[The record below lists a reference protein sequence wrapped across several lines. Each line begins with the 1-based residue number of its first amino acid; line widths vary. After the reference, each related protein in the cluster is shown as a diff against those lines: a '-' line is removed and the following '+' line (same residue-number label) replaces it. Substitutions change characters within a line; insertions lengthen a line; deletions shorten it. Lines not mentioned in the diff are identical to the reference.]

1 MITVVSSANE
11 AANQLSSG
19 EGSAIVWRCQGP
31 SIDLYESFLSGHHFI
46 TPVFYGNSLRVGQQL
61 TLFLKE
67 AMPSFPCALLNDI
80 RHNCAFFS
88 RVCSS
93 TVVQV
98 QFLVNNKQLH
108 SSLICDRS
116 LGFHIDFLSESCCI
130 NCIRLVRCYLGP
142 GIEWMP
148 TVLEPS
154 SLSPRDMSYCINRLY
169 SLGFSHRRIP
179 RNYNILIPGGTTKGL
194 IHRPA
199 ASKKATSYLLVTLL
213 SYPRSR

>member
-1 MITVVSSANE
+1 MITVVNSANE
-11 AANQLSSG
+11 AAFQLSSG
-19 EGSAIVWRCQGP
+19 NESAIVWKCRGT
-31 SIDLYESFLSGHHFI
+31 SIDLYESFLKGHHFI

-67 AMPSFPCALLNDI
+67 TIPSFPCALLNDI
-80 RHNCAFFS
+80 RLNCAFFS
-88 RVCSS
+88 RVYSS

-98 QFLVNNKQLH
+98 QFLVNNKLLH

-116 LGFHIDFLSESCCI
+116 IGFHIDCLSDSSCI

-148 TVLEPS
+148 AVLKPS
-154 SLSPRDMSYCINRLY
+154 SLSPRDIGFCINSIY
-169 SLGFSHRRIP
+169 ALGFSHRRIP

-199 ASKKATSYLLVTLL
+199 ASKNTTSYLLVTLL
-213 SYPRSR
+213 SYS